1 MKNEKTE
8 ERGGHKCQR
17 EKSEVDKKVDDS
29 RACAVCAEQSGVPA
43 RLFRFQRTLSQ
54 ESIQLSI
61 TYL

>member
-17 EKSEVDKKVDDS
+17 EKSEVDKEVDDS
-29 RACAVCAEQSGVPA
+29 RACAEQSGVPA